1 MNDEKIRDGLRL
13 LLHVWERYGQEGI
26 EALLKRKED
35 KPREYEEDEDDDG
48 IPSEAY
54 AYEERAMYGDD

>member
-1 MNDEKIRDGLRL
+1 MSLSSD
-13 LLHVWERYGQEGI
+13 GQEGI